1 MDEGMH
7 GDKEEG
13 AHDADEGEDMD
24 EVDMEDDEDMDE
36 IGMKKKY
43 ESAVAEAEELRTENR
58 RYAKAL
64 KVLRTRIEE
73 VNLFNARLAA
83 ATDVM
88 NQVTLTK
95 EQKERVV
102 EHFDSCDTLDEV
114 TRMAGVLKEA
124 HETHAPSKNRAQRP
138 NVQSVISENNKT
150 EAPSGFDRLAQL
162 AGL

>member
-1 MDEGMH
+1 MH
-7 GDKEEG
+7 VDKEEG

-73 VNLFNARLAA
+73 VNLFNSRLAA

-124 HETHAPSKNRAQRP
+124 HETHTPSKNRTQRP